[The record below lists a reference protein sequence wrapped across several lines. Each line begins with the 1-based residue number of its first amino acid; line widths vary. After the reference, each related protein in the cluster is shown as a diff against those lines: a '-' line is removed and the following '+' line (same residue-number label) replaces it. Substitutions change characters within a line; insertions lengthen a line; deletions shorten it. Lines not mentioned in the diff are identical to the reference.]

1 MEAAAVALARVVVD
15 DGGADDRRAACRMRD
30 RNAAAASFRAV
41 APDRAIDDRHG
52 SGAED
57 ASTLALHRGV
67 IGHGAS
73 GDEQSTEAGNT
84 AAPAAAAGEA
94 EVVGHRTMGDDKR
107 APIENAAAAER
118 DPQDNDEYHQ
128 DDPPCTPTW
137 PTASSSST
145 SAQHRSIL
153 HWFESHVRGTPIP
166 GSDFFSVD
174 RRAQCIKRLNRRRG
188 NPSER
193 TRANL
198 DARIRQR
205 ERHVPRGVTQSD
217 ERAGM

>member
-15 DGGADDRRAACRMRD
+15 DGGADDRRAACRIRD

-52 SGAED
+52 SRAED

-94 EVVGHRTMGDDKR
+94 EVVGHRAMGDDKR

-118 DPQDNDEYHQ
+118 DPPAPVAASHREVLEVQEAGLRDVEHTELRSGGRTL
-128 DDPPCTPTW
+128 DDGVPGPV
-137 PTASSSST
+137 
-145 SAQHRSIL
+145 SA
-153 HWFESHVRGTPIP
+153 
-166 GSDFFSVD
+166 D
-174 RRAQCIKRLNRRRG
+174 
-188 NPSER
+188 
-193 TRANL
+193 
-198 DARIRQR
+198 RQR
-205 ERHVPRGVTQSD
+205 TDVYGDFS
-217 ERAGM
+217 